1 MRRYLFVVE
10 KMKKRLAP
18 VLFELTPRIYNLR
31 DVVFVRW
38 LGYEWVIPKG
48 RNVY

>member
-10 KMKKRLAP
+10 KMMKRLAP
-18 VLFELTPRIYNLR
+18 VLFELTPHIHNLR
-31 DVVFVRW
+31 DAVFVRW